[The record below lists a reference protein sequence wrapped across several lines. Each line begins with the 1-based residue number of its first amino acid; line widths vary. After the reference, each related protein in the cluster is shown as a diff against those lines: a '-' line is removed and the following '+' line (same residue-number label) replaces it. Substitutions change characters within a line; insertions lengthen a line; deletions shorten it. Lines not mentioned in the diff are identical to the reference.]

1 MSKRKFKGVLMASGL
16 LVFSA
21 VTLTGL
27 VGCGETTVDEIT
39 ALSIT
44 NKAALEAS
52 WTVGDA
58 DRTLEVALTPD
69 TFTLAD
75 ALADGKVTI
84 ESSNTS
90 VVTVSGA
97 TLKAVAVGTST
108 ITVKASDSVKDS
120 VSITVSEAEAEITSL
135 TIANKEDLTAEWHV
149 GDADRTLAITANEG
163 INVTEA
169 LLNDKI
175 VVASSDETVI
185 QTNGKKLTA
194 LKAGTATITVK
205 IPDGSVS
212 DTVEITVLAKVE
224 VAVTPINTLISEF
237 ATANPTSGT
246 YGDTEVAVAGV
257 VVANDGSENMVVYDG
272 TGFIVV
278 FGTSYVS
285 NYGDYVVGT
294 KVKVTGTLN
303 TYYGVVE
310 LKPEEVEHDPEGVT
324 TEIPD
329 PETYGVDQFTA
340 YKTTALA
347 NNSEIQDGKATPT
360 PYIEVTTTYQGG
372 TEGEYYFD
380 TPGDSKYPIN
390 IYKSKDEIKEKTS
403 TLTSGATYII
413 KGALI
418 GLNSGKGYY
427 NLIAESITEKVY
439 TVETIAIDNPDKTE
453 IMINEPLQLSAT
465 ITPAEASAN
474 TVTWTSSDQTVATVD
489 ATGLVRGVA
498 AGTADITA
506 TSGGVTS
513 AAVTITVTNEVAE
526 TNVSAETGLVNGTVS
541 VTPSGEGIAPGV
553 VTITPEAD
561 TGYLVDT
568 VYVKIDGGESTLIDE
583 VDGVYTYTTQNNHSY
598 VFGATF
604 KVIAV
609 STIAEAKAVDEGTYV
624 RFKGVVTYLISQ
636 RTLYVQNGTDG
647 AYLYLD
653 VALTED
659 LKVGDK
665 VDVYLK
671 KSLYNSTIEF
681 VNDSG
686 DDSYISIIED
696 ESITSTPTT
705 IDTAAKVNGLTLSDV
720 GNAVEFRAIVKS
732 GSVTLNTG
740 STVTVTIDGVDIGI
754 YVAKAYATQEVV
766 DLWNSLSAGDLIK
779 VKTVVGNYKTTLQF
793 LWITGTTVEKVT
805 GDTPTGIAV
814 TASKSEATV
823 GDEITLGYTLIPWT
837 ATTTD
842 TVTYKIVS
850 GSDYATLDGSTLTTT
865 AVGTVGVVAKLGE
878 FTSDELSIVINEEV
892 SGETKSFTIDAYSVT
907 ETPTNMSYSDYTF
920 NTSYEGGTLGMEG
933 YFSFTKVIDTQCIQF
948 RSKADPVAFL
958 RNTSTIP
965 GVITKLSF
973 NYAKLN
979 GLRIYGST
987 AAITDVSSLT
997 QIYSSGSVA
1006 STNLDEFASVDVEV
1020 DGNLGYTYFYFSAT
1034 SADGGNGASI
1044 FKDITIEYLV

>member
-310 LKPEEVEHDPEGVT
+310 LKPEEVEVNPEGVT

-403 TLTSGATYII
+403 TLTAGATYII

-526 TNVSAETGLVNGTVS
+526 TNVSAETGLVNGTVT
-541 VTPSGEGIAPGV
+541 VTPSGENIAPGT
-553 VTITPEAD
+553 VTITPKGD

-568 VYVKIDGGESTLIDE
+568 VYVSIDNGEKTTIEASDS
-583 VDGVYTYTTQNNHSY
+583 VYTYTTENNHSY

-604 KVIAV
+604 KEIAV
-609 STIAEAKAVDEGTYV
+609 STIAEAKAVDTGIYV

-636 RTLYVQNGTDG
+636 KAFYIQNGADG
-647 AYLYLD
+647 ANVYLNVVSSDTL
-653 VALTED
+653 A
-659 LKVGDK
+659 VGSV

-671 KSLYNSTIEF
+671 KTLYNGGPEF
-681 VNDSG
+681 TNSKG
-686 DDSYISIIED
+686 DDSYVVLIDDATIA
-696 ESITSTPTT
+696 STPALLDSAEEV
-705 IDTAAKVNGLTLSDV
+705 IGLSTADV
-720 GNAVEFRAIVKS
+720 GNAVEVKAFVKS
-732 GSVTLNTG
+732 GSLTVGSSATLY
-740 STVTVTIDGVDIGI
+740 VTVDGVDLAF
-754 YVAKAYATQEVV
+754 YVAKSYSTQENA
-766 DLWNSLSAGDLIK
+766 DLWNSLSVGDLISI
-779 VKTVVGNYKTTLQF
+779 KTVVGNYNTTMQL
-793 LWITGTTVEKVT
+793 LWITGTTIEKVT
-805 GDTPTGIAV
+805 ADTPNGIEV
-814 TASKSEATV
+814 TASKTTATV

-842 TVTYKIVS
+842 TVTYEIVS

-878 FTSDELSIVINEEV
+878 FTSATLNIEIIEKSSTAEV
-892 SGETKSFTIDAYSVT
+892 TFDASDILDFKASYADYDFSVVFGT
-907 ETPTNMSYSDYTF
+907 TTVGMKGIQLYKATPDNIQMRKKDGYSDSAFYNTDALPGTIVGITFTYYKLRGLEIYTS
-920 NTSYEGGTLGMEG
+920 NS
-933 YFSFTKVIDTQCIQF
+933 
-948 RSKADPVAFL
+948 
-958 RNTSTIP
+958 
-965 GVITKLSF
+965 
-973 NYAKLN
+973 
-979 GLRIYGST
+979 
-987 AAITDVSSLT
+987 AITDYSGLAAKETYGDVTGGTPLTTASSET
-997 QIYSSGSVA
+997 IE
-1006 STNLDEFASVDVEV
+1006 NLDGTF
-1020 DGNLGYTYFYFSAT
+1020 FCFRAT
-1034 SADGGNGASI
+1034 SSNNIASI
-1044 FKDITIEYLV
+1044 TITYTI

>member
-69 TFTLAD
+69 TFTFAD

-90 VVTVSGA
+90 VVTVDGA
-97 TLKAVAVGTST
+97 KIKAVAVGTSK

-120 VSITVSEAEAEITSL
+120 VSITVSEAAVEITSL
-135 TIANKEDLTAEWHV
+135 SIANKDELKADWHV
-149 GDADRTLAITANEG
+149 GDDDRTLSISANEG
-163 INVTEA
+163 INVTQA
-169 LLNDKI
+169 LLDGDI
-175 VVASSDETVI
+175 LVVSSDETIVK
-185 QTNGKKLTA
+185 TNGKKLTA
-194 LKAGTATITVK
+194 LAAGTATITVK
-205 IPDGSVS
+205 TADGSVS
-212 DTVEITVLAKVE
+212 DTVEITVLAKE
-224 VAVTPINTLISEF
+224 VTAVTQIETLISDF
-237 ATANPTSGT
+237 ATANPTSGA

-257 VVANDGSENMVVYDG
+257 VVANDGSQNMVVYDG

-278 FGTSYVS
+278 FGTTYVS
-285 NYGDYVVGT
+285 NYGDYDVGT

-310 LKPEEVEHDPEGVT
+310 LKPEEVEVDPEGVT

-329 PETYGVDQFTA
+329 PETYDTDAFAG
-340 YKTTALA
+340 YKTKALA
-347 NNSEIQDGKATPT
+347 NNSTIQNGQATPT

-380 TPGDSKYPIN
+380 TPGDSTYPIN
-390 IYKSKDEIKEKTS
+390 IYKSKDEIKDKTS
-403 TLTSGATYII
+403 TLTAGATYVI

-439 TVETIAIDNPDKTE
+439 TVDTIAIDNPAKTQ
-453 IMINEPLQLSAT
+453 IMINEPLQLSVT

-474 TVTWTSSDQTVATVD
+474 IVTWTSSDPTVATVD

-498 AGTADITA
+498 AGTTDITA

-513 AAVTITVTNEVAE
+513 EAVRITVTSEVAK
-526 TNVSAETGLVNGTVS
+526 TNVSVDTGLVNGTVT
-541 VTPSGEGIAPGV
+541 VTPSGENIAPGT
-553 VTITPEAD
+553 VTITPKGD

-568 VYVKIDGGESTLIDE
+568 VYVSIDDGEKTTIEAS
-583 VDGVYTYTTQNNHSY
+583 DGVYTYTTENNHSY

-609 STIAEAKAVDEGTYV
+609 STIAEAKAVDVGTYV

-647 AYLYLD
+647 AYLYLS

-671 KSLYNSTIEF
+671 KYLYNNTIEF

-696 ESITSTPTT
+696 ESITSTTTT

-732 GSVTLNTG
+732 GSLTLDKG

-766 DLWNSLSAGDLIK
+766 DLWNGLSAGDLIK
-779 VKTVVGNYKTTLQF
+779 VKTVVGNYKITLQF

-805 GDTPTGIAV
+805 GDDPTGITV
-814 TASKSEATV
+814 TASKSEAIV
-823 GDEITLGYTLIPWT
+823 GETITLGYTLTPWT

-842 TVTYKIVS
+842 AVTYEIVS
-850 GSDYATLDGSTLTTT
+850 GSEYATLEGNTLTTT
-865 AVGTVGVVAKLGE
+865 AAGTVGVVAKLGE
-878 FTSDELSIVINEEV
+878 L
-892 SGETKSFTIDAYSVT
+892 
-907 ETPTNMSYSDYTF
+907 
-920 NTSYEGGTLGMEG
+920 
-933 YFSFTKVIDTQCIQF
+933 
-948 RSKADPVAFL
+948 
-958 RNTSTIP
+958 TSTQ
-965 GVITKLSF
+965 L
-973 NYAKLN
+973 
-979 GLRIYGST
+979 
-987 AAITDVSSLT
+987 
-997 QIYSSGSVA
+997 
-1006 STNLDEFASVDVEV
+1006 
-1020 DGNLGYTYFYFSAT
+1020 
-1034 SADGGNGASI
+1034 
-1044 FKDITIEYLV
+1044 DITIEEASSEVLLASYNFANNGGTNNQEVTDPNVVLGYINDGFVSGTNIVTSVSGLSKFYARYSDEYADLGFKFGTGSANGTMTFTTSTAVSKVKVKAVGWTASDKLTIGSEEKTVSDHAYSDTDPLVELEYTFDATTTIPFKYDTRGFIQSIELYE